1 MKSLIK
7 VPEIIES
14 DRLIYRRIS
23 LADYKDLCCLYA
35 NPKVMPFIGKGVR
48 TPEET
53 WEILTSYVKDWE
65 ENGFGPWA
73 VFHKQTGD
81 FIGRSGVYSSPR
93 SPYVQIGYVL
103 SDRYW
108 GKGLGTEAAKASLNF
123 GFNEIRCNKIVAFV
137 RLENIASRKILGDKL
152 KMNCETEKF
161 SYGPRMFARYG
172 LSRSEYLAH
181 N

>member
-23 LADYKDLCCLYA
+23 FADAKDLCRLYA
-35 NPKVMPFIGKGVR
+35 NPQVMRFVGKGVR
-48 TPEET
+48 TPKET
-53 WEILTSYVKDWE
+53 KEALTNYLKQWKN
-65 ENGFGPWA
+65 NGFGPMA
-73 VFHKQTGD
+73 IFDKKIGN
-81 FIGRSGVYSSPR
+81 FIGRGGVYLHESSPE
-93 SPYVQIGYVL
+93 VQIGFVL

-108 GKGLGTEAAKASLNF
+108 GKGLGTEAAKASLAF
-123 GFNEIRCNKIVAFV
+123 GFNEVRCSKIVAFV
-137 RLENIASRKILGDKL
+137 RLENIASRKILGNKL
-152 KMNCETEKF
+152 KMHCETEQF

-172 LSRSEYLAH
+172 LSRSEYLAQ